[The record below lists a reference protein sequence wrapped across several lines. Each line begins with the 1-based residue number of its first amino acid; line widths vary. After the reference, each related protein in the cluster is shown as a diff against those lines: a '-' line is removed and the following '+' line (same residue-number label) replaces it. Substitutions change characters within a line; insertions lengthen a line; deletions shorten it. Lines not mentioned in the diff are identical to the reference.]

1 MRRLRPARR
10 AFQALLAL
18 VFCCL
23 AHVGEA
29 AQLVLVSANQ
39 GAAVNAFRDALA
51 QRRPQDQVELR
62 TPAALAEG
70 MVFADDTRLLLLGP
84 EALAWRLRQHRAP
97 PTLALLL
104 NRVDGQRLLPGA
116 NGHGGHGVGGLCV
129 LWSDPPASRQLRL
142 ARLILPG
149 IQRIGVL
156 YGKDSEFLLDELR
169 REARSQGLQLF
180 VASSSGNDDP
190 RPLQFLLGNSD
201 LLLGIDDK
209 QLYNSQS
216 IKSLLLGSYARP
228 RAARPHRSLRQGRQ
242 PGEQLQRPGGLA
254 GHPRRIARPGAPALA
269 PQPLSRAFQ
278 GARQSAGSPFPGYRP
293 GQRRRP
299 RPAPRRRRR
308 TMSQRHGWDIRTR
321 MLAISLGPALL
332 LTLLLT
338 AYFTYSRLQD
348 LRQELTHT
356 GQLIADQLAPAAEYG
371 VIAGNTPV
379 LQKLL
384 QATLDTPHVRFIE
397 VRDRNDN
404 ILVYV
409 EQLPGA
415 LQNAAPIDIFHST
428 IQRQRIALASDPLLD
443 GASEGD
449 GQSGEDY
456 LGRVVVG
463 MSNDAFS
470 QRQQEILLKAALLAA
485 FALILTFLVA
495 RRLAQRLSAPISTMG
510 QAVEAIQSG
519 DYKTSLPILDDGEI
533 GDLARHI
540 NNLASGLDR
549 ASREQEQAISQ
560 LISAREEAE
569 QANRAKSDFLAMM
582 SHELRTPMNGVLGML
597 QLLET
602 TEQTREQAEYTALA
616 TESTEHLLKVI
627 NDILDFS
634 RIERGALE
642 LECIPFNLLELV
654 QGSALVFQHSAQQ
667 RGLALELQIQ
677 AGLENIEV
685 CGDPTR
691 IRQILVNLLGNA
703 LKFTEEGAIHLS
715 LEWQALDHDV
725 LWLTCAVHDSG
736 IGISPERLEHMF
748 DAFQQADSSISRR
761 YGGTGLGLAIA
772 RTLAER
778 MGGTLQAESKEG
790 SGSTFTLEIPLPF
803 QQSPAHRQQAAGD
816 AAPVA
821 AGQEI
826 LLVEDNPVNQTVIE
840 AMLRS
845 LGYRVTLVAD
855 GIQAVRSA
863 ERQRYDAILM
873 DCRLP
878 VLDGYSAT
886 REIRAQENGRQ
897 VPIIALTANALQG
910 DRENCLQA
918 GMNDYLAKP
927 FKRAELQRILQRWI
941 GSQPELPVTSNET
954 GRGEPE

>member
-1 MRRLRPARR
+1 
-10 AFQALLAL
+10 
-18 VFCCL
+18 
-23 AHVGEA
+23 
-29 AQLVLVSANQ
+29 
-39 GAAVNAFRDALA
+39 
-51 QRRPQDQVELR
+51 
-62 TPAALAEG
+62 
-70 MVFADDTRLLLLGP
+70 
-84 EALAWRLRQHRAP
+84 
-97 PTLALLL
+97 
-104 NRVDGQRLLPGA
+104 
-116 NGHGGHGVGGLCV
+116 
-129 LWSDPPASRQLRL
+129 
-142 ARLILPG
+142 
-149 IQRIGVL
+149 
-156 YGKDSEFLLDELR
+156 
-169 REARSQGLQLF
+169 
-180 VASSSGNDDP
+180 
-190 RPLQFLLGNSD
+190 
-201 LLLGIDDK
+201 
-209 QLYNSQS
+209 
-216 IKSLLLGSYARP
+216 
-228 RAARPHRSLRQGRQ
+228 
-242 PGEQLQRPGGLA
+242 
-254 GHPRRIARPGAPALA
+254 
-269 PQPLSRAFQ
+269 
-278 GARQSAGSPFPGYRP
+278 
-293 GQRRRP
+293 
-299 RPAPRRRRR
+299 
-308 TMSQRHGWDIRTR
+308 MSQRHGWDIRTR

-602 TEQTREQAEYTALA
+602 TGQTREQAEYTALA

-886 REIRAQENGRQ
+886 REIRAQENGRR

>member
-1 MRRLRPARR
+1 
-10 AFQALLAL
+10 
-18 VFCCL
+18 
-23 AHVGEA
+23 
-29 AQLVLVSANQ
+29 
-39 GAAVNAFRDALA
+39 
-51 QRRPQDQVELR
+51 
-62 TPAALAEG
+62 
-70 MVFADDTRLLLLGP
+70 
-84 EALAWRLRQHRAP
+84 
-97 PTLALLL
+97 
-104 NRVDGQRLLPGA
+104 
-116 NGHGGHGVGGLCV
+116 
-129 LWSDPPASRQLRL
+129 
-142 ARLILPG
+142 
-149 IQRIGVL
+149 
-156 YGKDSEFLLDELR
+156 
-169 REARSQGLQLF
+169 
-180 VASSSGNDDP
+180 
-190 RPLQFLLGNSD
+190 
-201 LLLGIDDK
+201 
-209 QLYNSQS
+209 
-216 IKSLLLGSYARP
+216 
-228 RAARPHRSLRQGRQ
+228 
-242 PGEQLQRPGGLA
+242 
-254 GHPRRIARPGAPALA
+254 
-269 PQPLSRAFQ
+269 
-278 GARQSAGSPFPGYRP
+278 
-293 GQRRRP
+293 
-299 RPAPRRRRR
+299 
-308 TMSQRHGWDIRTR
+308 MSQRHGWDIRTR

-886 REIRAQENGRQ
+886 REIRAQENGRP
-897 VPIIALTANALQG
+897 VPILALTANALQG